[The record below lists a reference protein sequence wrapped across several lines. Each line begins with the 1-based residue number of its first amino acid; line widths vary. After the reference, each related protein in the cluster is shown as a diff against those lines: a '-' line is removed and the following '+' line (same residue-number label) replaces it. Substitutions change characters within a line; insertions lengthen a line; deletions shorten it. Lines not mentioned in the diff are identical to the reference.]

1 MKVKVKI
8 KQVHFAYIDSHLMNE
23 FNIYGQ
29 VVNLT
34 SFILES
40 FYEQFH
46 FRIIDK
52 SDIERVDEIV
62 KENFYQD
69 KAEWLREI
77 MRNRIRDMK
86 NKQ

>member
-8 KQVHFAYIDSHLMNE
+8 KQVHFAYIDSSLMNE
-23 FNIYGQ
+23 FNAYAK

-34 SFILES
+34 TFILES

-46 FRIIDK
+46 FQILDKDDIDK
-52 SDIERVDEIV
+52 VDEIV
-62 KENFYQD
+62 KGNFYQD

-86 NKQ
+86 REL